1 MSSEKEQG
9 ARLANSFAPLLCRF
23 DKNYS
28 DLAKRNGESYFGMWV
43 LEEIG
48 EHPEGITQKQL
59 CEATH
64 LPKQTV
70 NSIVSSCVKRGLAK
84 TMPNAQDGRS
94 KLHVLTEAGMVK
106 FRAICKDEEWLYSF
120 AAKRASKEEVDA
132 VLEVLD
138 RLASRFEEGI
148 RLLAEEDRPDGE
160 GHDSPSASK
169 PGKGER
175 Q

>member
-1 MSSEKEQG
+1 M
-9 ARLANSFAPLLCRF
+9 LCRF

-48 EHPEGITQKQL
+48 EHPEGVTQKQL

-70 NSIVSSCVKRGLAK
+70 NSLVSSYVKRGLAK
-84 TMPNAQDGRS
+84 TMPNARDGRS
-94 KLHVLTEAGMVK
+94 KLHVLTKAGMK
-106 FRAICKDEEWLYSF
+106 KYRAIRIDEEWLYSF
-120 AAKRASKEEVDA
+120 AAKSASKEEVEA
-132 VLEVLD
+132 VLEVLT

-148 RLLAEEDRPDGE
+148 RLLAEEGLSNGGDLVSSNDPRV
-160 GHDSPSASK
+160 
-169 PGKGER
+169 GKGESR
-175 Q
+175 